1 VAHDAVQVAAT
12 GNLPLAGERKS
23 VGEGA
28 ELSL

>member
-1 VAHDAVQVAAT
+1 VQVAAT